1 MDYMLKYP
9 VEHDFETEQVSGPS
23 TDLASG
29 PSTSHDS
36 ALESQGRQPQIC
48 AMIDDT
54 RQFIT
59 SSLEKDVRLLPKHT
73 DIPGINI
80 AAGLNLFEGDIK
92 QDSRTRN
99 AIISPQYRWPL
110 IVPYYLENSLEINAK
125 GVILKAFERYRL
137 KTCIDFKP
145 WNGENNYVSVFRDN
159 GCYSYVGMQN
169 GKQQLSI
176 GPGCDTVEIV
186 QHEVLHALGFYHEQ
200 SRSDRDDYVTILW
213 KNIQFGMDHNFF
225 SYSDTETTF
234 LGVPYDYTSV
244 MHYSSTAFSAT
255 GNPTLQ
261 TKKAAFNNL
270 VGKQMDLSAK
280 DALKLNRL
288 YNCSSSLT
296 FLDSCSFESDDIC
309 GMIQSTND
317 NTDWEYV
324 SSVPEGPNTDHTHMG
339 KGTGYFMHFN
349 TSIGKT
355 GDEAILESR
364 LFYAARGFQ
373 CLEFFYYHSGNES
386 DQLNIWIKEY
396 TNDSPNG
403 NMTFVNSVTGP
414 PADYWQIHH
423 SKLSAKN
430 KFRFVFQG
438 IKGGGDS
445 AGGFSIDDINLSE
458 TECPQN
464 VWHIRNFTPD
474 LLKSSLFSPPYYS
487 KDGYAYQISLTE
499 YPWSGLPFNIAT
511 FVYLVSGANDATL
524 QWPCP
529 WRQVTVE
536 FIDQNPNAQERT
548 SNMKSITT
556 DPNEF
561 CSNRYYVWDNPAVNG
576 QKYTYPNG
584 TAYNRTG
591 GNGEYLFTAEE
602 WLYRR
607 DFLKGGDAFIS
618 ISMEDISH
626 LTMSQPLPVT
636 TSSTTLKSTSTS
648 SSTLNSTSTS
658 PSTLNSTS
666 TSPSTLNSTSTSP
679 STLKSTSN
687 SSSTFISASTSPST
701 LKSTSNSSSTFISAS
716 TSPSTLKS
724 TSNSSST
731 FISASTL
738 SSTLKSTS
746 NSSSTLNS
754 ASTLST
760 TLNSAST
767 SSSTLNSASNSS
779 TTLNSASNSS
789 TTLNSA
795 SNSSTTL
802 NSASTSVFIQSEKS
816 IIALI
821 LASFFAIFTSMVVS
835 AL

>member
-1 MDYMLKYP
+1 MSDGYMPREMLEATIVTLPKP
-9 VEHDFETEQVSGPS
+9 GKEPTIPQNFRPISFLN
-23 TDLASG
+23 TDLKIYAKLLANRLAETISSLIAPDQVG
-29 PSTSHDS
+29 FVV
-36 ALESQGRQPQIC
+36 GRQ
-48 AMIDDT
+48 
-54 RQFIT
+54 IT
-59 SSLEKDVRLLPKHT
+59 DNSRRV
-73 DIPGINI
+73 
-80 AAGLNLFEGDIK
+80 LNLLDRVNKLRIPAVFLTLDAEKAFDRVNWSFAFSVLHKMGFPVATIK
-92 QDSRTRN
+92 AIEALYKGPAAQRTRN
-99 AIISPQYRWPL
+99 AIISSQYRWPL

-145 WNGENNYVSVFRDN
+145 WNGEKNYVSVFRDN

-176 GPGCDTVEIV
+176 GTGCDTVEIV
-186 QHEVLHALGFYHEQ
+186 QHEFLHALGFYHEQ

-234 LGVPYDYTSV
+234 LDVPYDYTSV
-244 MHYSSTAFSAT
+244 MHYPSTAFSAN
-255 GNPTLQ
+255 GNPTIQ

-270 VGKQMDLSAK
+270 AGKQMDLSAN

-309 GMIQSTND
+309 AMIQSTND
-317 NTDWEYV
+317 STDWEYV

-339 KGTGYFMHFN
+339 KGTGYFMHFS
-349 TSIGKT
+349 TSIGET

-364 LFYAARGFQ
+364 LFYPARGFQ

-403 NMTFVNSVTGP
+403 NLTFVNSVTGP

-438 IKGGGDS
+438 IKGGGNS
-445 AGGFSIDDINLSE
+445 AGGISIDDINLSE

-464 VWHIRNFTPD
+464 VWHIRNFTRD
-474 LLKSSLFSPPYYS
+474 LIKSSLFSPPYYS
-487 KDGYAYQISLTE
+487 KDGYAYQISLIE
-499 YPWSGLPFNIAT
+499 YPWSSLPFNIAT

-561 CSNRYYVWDNPAVNG
+561 SPE
-576 QKYTYPNG
+576 
-584 TAYNRTG
+584 TG
-591 GNGEYLFTAEE
+591 
-602 WLYRR
+602 
-607 DFLKGGDAFIS
+607 
-618 ISMEDISH
+618 
-626 LTMSQPLPVT
+626 P
-636 TSSTTLKSTSTS
+636 
-648 SSTLNSTSTS
+648 
-658 PSTLNSTS
+658 
-666 TSPSTLNSTSTSP
+666 
-679 STLKSTSN
+679 
-687 SSSTFISASTSPST
+687 
-701 LKSTSNSSSTFISAS
+701 
-716 TSPSTLKS
+716 
-724 TSNSSST
+724 
-731 FISASTL
+731 
-738 SSTLKSTS
+738 
-746 NSSSTLNS
+746 
-754 ASTLST
+754 
-760 TLNSAST
+760 
-767 SSSTLNSASNSS
+767 
-779 TTLNSASNSS
+779 
-789 TTLNSA
+789 
-795 SNSSTTL
+795 
-802 NSASTSVFIQSEKS
+802 
-816 IIALI
+816 
-821 LASFFAIFTSMVVS
+821 
-835 AL
+835 